1 MRIVIPDDYQDAV
14 RQLSCFRRLA
24 GHVVTIYHDTSR
36 DLDALAQRFDPAE
49 ALLLIRARTRITAAL
64 LGRLPDLRLISQT
77 GHAVDHIDLAACSR
91 RGVLVASGGG
101 DATVATAE
109 LTWGLVLAATRHIAF
124 EAERLRA
131 GRWQTTL
138 GRALA
143 GRTLGVLGYGR
154 IGRAVAAYGDA
165 FGMRVIVGGGR
176 EASRQRAEANGRPFI
191 TDRRE
196 FFAAADVLSVHL
208 RHNAAT
214 AGSIT
219 ATDFACM
226 KATAI
231 FVNTS
236 RAELIAPGALVA
248 ALRAGTPGFAAID
261 VFESEPVIGGS
272 DPLLALDNAVC
283 TPHLGFVEL
292 DTYERYFGAA
302 IDNILAFAAGAPVN
316 LVAP

>member
-14 RQLSCFRRLA
+14 RRLSCFRQLA
-24 GHVVTIYHDTSR
+24 GQAVTIYHDTTH
-36 DLDALAQRFDPAE
+36 DLDALAQRFESAE
-49 ALLLIRARTRITAAL
+49 ALLLIRARTRINDAL
-64 LGRLPDLRLISQT
+64 LSRLPNLRLISQT
-77 GHAVDHIDLAACSR
+77 GHAVDHIDLAACGR

-109 LTWGLVLAATRHIAF
+109 LTWGLVLAATRHIAR
-124 EAERLRA
+124 EAERVRG
-131 GRWQTTL
+131 GRWQTTI
-138 GRALA
+138 GRALS
-143 GRTLGVLGYGR
+143 GRTLGILGYGR
-154 IGRAVAAYGDA
+154 IGRAVAAYGEA
-165 FGMRVIVGGGR
+165 FGMKVIVAGGR
-176 EASRQRAEANGRPFI
+176 EASQQRAEAGGRLFMI
-191 TDRRE
+191 DRRE

-219 ATDFACM
+219 AADFLAM
-226 KATAI
+226 KADAI

-248 ALRAGTPGFAAID
+248 ALRAGAPGFAAID
-261 VFESEPVIGGS
+261 VFESEPVIGAS
-272 DPLLALDNAVC
+272 DPLLALDNVVC

-302 IDNILAFAAGAPVN
+302 IDNILAFAAGSPVN
-316 LVAP
+316 LVAG